1 MNAVYCLIFIAL
13 AGYASATSEDAAV
26 DIKELLEKLGQLLLN
41 SAENPDS
48 SKQLRQLFG
57 FSAEEPDLSKRL
69 ARFFTGSEPDS
80 SKLLQRKIGT
90 SAGEVNSWPEG
101 EMNSWQAEGPYSA
114 RWFLPTLAKKA
125 EGPYSARWFLP
136 KLAKNVRIK
145 RKKKSC
151 GTILLEEKWRC

>member
-69 ARFFTGSEPDS
+69 ARFFTGS
-80 SKLLQRKIGT
+80 
-90 SAGEVNSWPEG
+90 AGEVNSWPEG